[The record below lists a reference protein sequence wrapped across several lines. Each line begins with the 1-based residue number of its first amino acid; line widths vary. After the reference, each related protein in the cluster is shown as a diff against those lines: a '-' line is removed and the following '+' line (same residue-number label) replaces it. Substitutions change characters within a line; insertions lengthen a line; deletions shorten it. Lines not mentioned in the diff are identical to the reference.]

1 MYLLSLSKCD
11 DCRQQVSSAHS
22 RRTAG
27 CLVPHGFLNPIS
39 ELVITRFVWQLAMNS
54 KQPSRL
60 IQGTTS
66 TRSCPSASREHQPPS
81 WEPWTPLSNKPLL
94 RKCALVLF
102 DDILVYSAS
111 LEDHTIHLQSVLELL
126 RRDQWQVKRSKCSFA
141 QRQLSYLGHTISQ
154 HGVAT
159 ETPKMKNIANWSSP
173 QSVKEVRSFL
183 GLVWPAITGASFAIS
198 ASLQSHWHI
207 SRRNMGRSWALRQLK
222 KQDAFQLYL
231 RTEEE
236 DKATLGFLCS
246 QCLIRKA
253 RHKPKD
259 GQPLLNQDLHLFE

>member
-1 MYLLSLSKCD
+1 MTKNLIFFFLLAFMYLLSLSKCD

-22 RRTAG
+22 RRTPG

-60 IQGTTS
+60 WKGTTS

-111 LEDHTIHLQSVLELL
+111 LEDHTIHLQSVLELFVAEDNL
-126 RRDQWQVKRSKCSFA
+126 DWND
-141 QRQLSYLGHTISQ
+141 LLYLGT
-154 HGVAT
+154 
-159 ETPKMKNIANWSSP
+159 WS
-173 QSVKEVRSFL
+173 KRI
-183 GLVWPAITGASFAIS
+183 GRIT
-198 ASLQSHWHI
+198 Q
-207 SRRNMGRSWALRQLK
+207 R
-222 KQDAFQLYL
+222 
-231 RTEEE
+231 E
-236 DKATLGFLCS
+236 
-246 QCLIRKA
+246 
-253 RHKPKD
+253 P
-259 GQPLLNQDLHLFE
+259 